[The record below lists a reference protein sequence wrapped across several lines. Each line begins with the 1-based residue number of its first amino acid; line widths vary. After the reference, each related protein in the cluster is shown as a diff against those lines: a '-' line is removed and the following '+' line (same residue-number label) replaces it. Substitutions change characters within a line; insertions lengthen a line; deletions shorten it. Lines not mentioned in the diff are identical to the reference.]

1 MNFGSLFMEDILT
14 KKQLNFR
21 IANQIRGLS
30 NQKFRI

>member
-21 IANQIRGLS
+21 IANHYSWLS